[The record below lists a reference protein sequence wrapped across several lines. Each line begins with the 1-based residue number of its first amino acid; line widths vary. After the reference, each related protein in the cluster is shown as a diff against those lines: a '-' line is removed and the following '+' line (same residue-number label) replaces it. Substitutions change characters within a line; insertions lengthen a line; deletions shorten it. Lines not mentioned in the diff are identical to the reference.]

1 MKQKILV
8 VEDDVQIQDL
18 ICEFLTTQNYEVDY
32 ASDGLLGFEK
42 FKEKEYDLVILDVM
56 MPKLDGYGL
65 CGLIRG
71 RDKNIPIIF
80 LTALGEESDEIKAFE
95 LDADDYIVKP
105 FSFNILIR
113 RVKVALKRNMVQD
126 MQEEIL
132 KFENLRLELNTF
144 KGYYME
150 EEIELTLKE
159 FNILKLLI
167 EIYPRVAKR
176 ELLLDRVW
184 GYDFYGDTRV
194 IDTHMKNIRK
204 KIDYKYI
211 NTVKG
216 IGYVLEK

>member
-8 VEDDVQIQDL
+8 VEDDMQIQDL

-32 ASDGLLGFEK
+32 ANDGIAGFEK
-42 FKEKEYDLVILDVM
+42 FKENKYDLVILDVM

-71 RDKNIPIIF
+71 RDKSIPIIF
-80 LTALGEESDEIKAFE
+80 LTALGEENDEIKAFE

-113 RVKVALKRNMVQD
+113 RVKVALKRNMIQD
-126 MQEEIL
+126 MKEEVL
-132 KFENLRLELNTF
+132 KFEDLRLELDTF

-176 ELLLDRVW
+176 DVLLERVW
-184 GYDFYGDTRV
+184 GYDYFGDTRV

-211 NTVKG
+211 STVKG

>member
-8 VEDDVQIQDL
+8 VEDDIQIQDL

-32 ASDGLLGFEK
+32 ANDGLQGYEK
-42 FKEKEYDLVILDVM
+42 FKDDKYDLVILDVM

-65 CGLIRG
+65 CSLIRA

-113 RVKVALKRNMVQD
+113 RVRAALKRKVVDEGSSN
-126 MQEEIL
+126 I
-132 KFENLRLELNTF
+132 KFEDLRLDLDAF
-144 KGYYME
+144 KAYYME

-159 FNILKLLI
+159 FNILNLLI

-176 ELLLDRVW
+176 EVLLDRVW
-184 GYDFYGDTRV
+184 GYDYYGDTRV
-194 IDTHMKNIRK
+194 IDTHIKNIRK